1 MQSFPCKIEVEVAS
15 QRLNL
20 YQQRPLSSENGP
32 EWTLTASYP
41 VSTSAYGLGT
51 EPGSLKTP
59 LGRFFI
65 AEKFG
70 DGAPLGA
77 VFVSRQP
84 TGEIA
89 PLESPGEQND
99 LITTRILWLAGSE
112 PHNANTYSRYIYIHG
127 TNHEESIGVPSSHGC
142 IRMRNAD
149 IVELFASVELGT
161 EVFIIPPPDASAGE
175 IAG

>member
-15 QRLNL
+15 QRLHL
-20 YQQRPLSSENGP
+20 YQKPPLSPENDW
-32 EWTLTASYP
+32 ELKATYP
-41 VSTSAYGLGT
+41 VSTSRFGLGT
-51 EPGSLKTP
+51 EPGSYKTP
-59 LGRFFI
+59 TGRFFI
-65 AEKFG
+65 AEKIG

-89 PLESPGEQND
+89 PLESPGEEND

-112 PHNANTYSRYIYIHG
+112 PSNANTYSRYIYIHG

-149 IVELFASVELGT
+149 IVELYAAVEPGT
-161 EVFIIPPPDASAGE
+161 EVIIIPPPEA
-175 IAG
+175 